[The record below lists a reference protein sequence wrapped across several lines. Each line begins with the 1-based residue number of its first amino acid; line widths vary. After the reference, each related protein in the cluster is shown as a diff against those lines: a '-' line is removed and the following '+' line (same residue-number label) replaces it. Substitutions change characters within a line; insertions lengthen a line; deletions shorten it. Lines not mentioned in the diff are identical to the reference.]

1 LFYSS
6 DSKYKSTTIFEII
19 MKILNTTIFSL
30 ICLSFLSPE
39 KTFAEKARVP
49 FFNTCAEMQNY
60 FNYKSRNYDG
70 GKTKYV
76 GFETVAMNFRGNDIA
91 RVDNGLRY
99 CVGGYIIEKTPVG
112 TEICRGY
119 IRREAGDD
127 PSLLYGHGLY
137 NEFNSFRYAK

>member
-1 LFYSS
+1 MVSLEGLGMKNSSKMAISFVIFFFLFQ
-6 DSKYKSTTIFEII
+6 
-19 MKILNTTIFSL
+19 
-30 ICLSFLSPE
+30 E
-39 KTFAEKARVP
+39 KAFAEKVRVP
-49 FFNTCAEMQNY
+49 IFNTCAEMQNY

-70 GKTKYV
+70 GKIKYV

-91 RVDNGLRY
+91 RVDDGLRY

-127 PSLLYGHGLY
+127 PALLYGHGRY
-137 NEFNSFRYAK
+137 NEFNSFSYAKSEWCRWKD